1 MQRGRRED
9 ALPPRGQGFARSRR
23 EGGSVNEPE
32 DELELQAM
40 QRELEDAFA
49 TMRPRAGFEGELW
62 QRMQAQRPAPNKI
75 RDAFTGFWASVRA
88 VPMAPAA
95 ATAAVLV
102 VAVGVGLLTY
112 TGALRGHGGAATSA
126 QKYS

>member
-1 MQRGRRED
+1 M
-9 ALPPRGQGFARSRR
+9 
-23 EGGSVNEPE
+23 NEPE

-49 TMRPRAGFEGELW
+49 TTRPRAGFEGELW

-88 VPMAPAA
+88 VPMAPAGHSA
-95 ATAAVLV
+95 ATCIC
-102 VAVGVGLLTY
+102 
-112 TGALRGHGGAATSA
+112 RRC
-126 QKYS
+126 